1 MKKLKYLSFIFL
13 AVFCLIGCST
23 SEETTTTQNIVM
35 PESAK
40 APEVVAFKEA
50 LIINFKAKAAARNT
64 PQSSEEKIK
73 TETAVNEASKTF
85 LLANGVSLSELE
97 SKTNQEEIY
106 RMAIALYARK
116 TAAISNN

>member
-13 AVFCLIGCST
+13 TIFCFTSCST

-97 SKTNQEEIY
+97 SKTNQEEVFK
-106 RMAIALYARK
+106 MAIALYARK
-116 TAAISNN
+116 RAAISNN

>member
-1 MKKLKYLSFIFL
+1 
-13 AVFCLIGCST
+13 
-23 SEETTTTQNIVM
+23 M

-40 APEVVAFKEA
+40 APEVVSFKEA

-97 SKTNQEEIY
+97 SKTNQEEIFK
-106 RMAIALYARK
+106 MAIALYARK

>member
-13 AVFCLIGCST
+13 TIFCFTSCST

-97 SKTNQEEIY
+97 SKTNQEEIFK
-106 RMAIALYARK
+106 MAIALYARK